1 MSNQTQKIISFI
13 LPIYNEE
20 DNIPEMNKVLLKTL
34 ESLDAKYDFE
44 VIYVND
50 GSSDNSLNLLKE
62 TTKTNKK
69 VKVISF
75 SRNFS
80 QQMAVT
86 AGLDYCKG
94 DAAII
99 MDADLQDPPE
109 VCFDLIKKWEDGF
122 DVAYAVRRSRKDGF
136 FKKLTAYIF
145 YRFLEKSTKVKIPK
159 DTGDFRLM
167 NRKAIDAFK
176 SMRERTRFVRG
187 MISYIGFKQVAV
199 YFDRNERYAGITKY
213 NFGKLVKLAQTAI
226 LSFSDM
232 PTRVLFNT
240 SLFLIFFSI
249 FIAPVIFIILN
260 LVSASLVAIAFYITA
275 IFMLSVI
282 ILSLGILGLYLQKIH
297 EESLQ
302 RPLYI
307 VDEVIN

>member
-1 MSNQTQKIISFI
+1 MSESQKLISFI

-20 DNIPEMNKVLLKTL
+20 DNIPQMNTALLKTL
-34 ESLDAKYDFE
+34 KNLDKKYDFE

-50 GSSDNSLNLLKE
+50 GSSDNSLNLLKDIAI
-62 TTKTNKK
+62 KNKK
-69 VKVISF
+69 IKIISF

-86 AGLDYCKG
+86 AGLDFCKG

-109 VCFDLIKKWEDGF
+109 VSFELIKKWEEGF
-122 DVAYAVRRSRKDGF
+122 NVAYAVRRTRKDGF

-145 YRFLEKSTKVKIPK
+145 YRFLEKTTKVKIPK
-159 DTGDFRLM
+159 DTGDFRLLD
-167 NRKAIDAFK
+167 RKAIEAFK
-176 SMRERTRFVRG
+176 QMKEQTRFVRG

-199 YFDRNERYAGITKY
+199 FFDRNERYAGVTKY
-213 NFGKLVKLAQTAI
+213 NFGKLVKLAQTAV

-232 PTRVLFNT
+232 PTRVLFNS

-249 FIAPVIFIILN
+249 FIAPVLFIILN
-260 LVSASLVAIAFYITA
+260 LVSASLAAIAFYITA
-275 IFMLSVI
+275 IFMLSII
-282 ILSLGILGLYLQKIH
+282 ILALGILGLYLQKIH
-297 EESLQ
+297 EETLQ

>member
-1 MSNQTQKIISFI
+1 MSESQKLISFI

-20 DNIPEMNKVLLKTL
+20 DNIPEMNKTLLKTL
-34 ESLDAKYDFE
+34 ENLNKKYDFE

-50 GSSDNSLNLLKE
+50 GSSDNSLKLLKQIAE
-62 TTKTNKK
+62 KNKK
-69 VKVISF
+69 IKIISF

-109 VCFDLIKKWEDGF
+109 VSLELIKKWEEGF
-122 DVAYAVRRSRKDGF
+122 NVAYAVRRTRKDGF
-136 FKKLTAYIF
+136 FKKATAYVF
-145 YRFLEKSTKVKIPK
+145 YRFLEKTTKVKIPK
-159 DTGDFRLM
+159 DTGDFRLLD
-167 NRKAIDAFK
+167 RKAIDAFK
-176 SMRERTRFVRG
+176 QMREQTRFVRG

-199 YFDRNERYAGITKY
+199 FFDRNERYAGVTKY
-213 NFGKLVKLAQTAI
+213 NFGKLVKLAQTAV

-232 PTRVLFNT
+232 PTRVLFNS

-249 FIAPVIFIILN
+249 FIAPVLFIILN
-260 LVSASLVAIAFYITA
+260 LVSVSLAAIAFYITA
-275 IFMLSVI
+275 IFMLSII
-282 ILSLGILGLYLQKIH
+282 ILALGILGLYLQKIH
-297 EESLQ
+297 EEALQ

-307 VDEVIN
+307 VDEIIN

>member
-1 MSNQTQKIISFI
+1 MSESQKLISFI

-34 ESLDAKYDFE
+34 ENLDKKYDFE
-44 VIYVND
+44 VIYIND
-50 GSSDNSLNLLKE
+50 GSSDNSLKLLKQIAE
-62 TTKTNKK
+62 KNKK
-69 VKVISF
+69 IKIISF

-109 VCFDLIKKWEDGF
+109 VSFELIKKWEEGF
-122 DVAYAVRRSRKDGF
+122 NVAYAVRRTRKDGF
-136 FKKLTAYIF
+136 FKKATAYIF
-145 YRFLEKSTKVKIPK
+145 YRFLEKTTKVKIPK
-159 DTGDFRLM
+159 DTGDFRLLD
-167 NRKAIDAFK
+167 RKAIDAFK
-176 SMRERTRFVRG
+176 QMREQTRFVRG

-199 YFDRNERYAGITKY
+199 FFDRNERYAGITKY
-213 NFGKLVKLAQTAI
+213 NFGKLVKLAQTAV

-232 PTRVLFNT
+232 PTRVLFNS
-240 SLFLIFFSI
+240 SLFLIFFAV
-249 FIAPVIFIILN
+249 FIAPVLFIILN
-260 LVSASLVAIAFYITA
+260 LVSASLAAIAFYITA
-275 IFMLSVI
+275 IFMLSII

-297 EESLQ
+297 EEALQ

-307 VDEVIN
+307 VDEIIN